1 MNRAESRYFHT
12 AAKMDWALI
21 ALLAEKPF
29 EYISISE
36 VCKRAGVNR
45 STFYLHYENI
55 CELLEETA
63 RYLIDDF
70 LSYFSI
76 DTAPFG
82 TQLAQS
88 EPEELIFIT
97 QEYLRPYLTY
107 IRDNA
112 DVFSTALG
120 HINSFGFD
128 DVFERL
134 FQNIL
139 DPILERFHYPARDRK
154 YVILFY
160 LNGINALIGEW
171 LKEGCERSIDEM
183 AQLIRICI
191 LGNEAKKEDA
201 F

>member
-1 MNRAESRYFHT
+1 
-12 AAKMDWALI
+12 MDQALI
-21 ALLAEKPF
+21 ALLSEKPF
-29 EYISISE
+29 DYITISE
-36 VCKRAGVNR
+36 LCRRAGVNR

-70 LSYFSI
+70 LSYFSV
-76 DTAPFG
+76 DTASFG

-160 LNGINALIGEW
+160 LNGVNALIGEW
-171 LKEGCERSIDEM
+171 LKEGCKRPIDEM

-191 LGNEAKKEDA
+191 LGNEARRSKKEDA